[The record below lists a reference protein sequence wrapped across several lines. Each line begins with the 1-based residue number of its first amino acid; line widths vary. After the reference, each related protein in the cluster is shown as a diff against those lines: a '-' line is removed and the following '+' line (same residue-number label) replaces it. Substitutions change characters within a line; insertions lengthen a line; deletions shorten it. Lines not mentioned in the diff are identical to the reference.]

1 MLALWLTTGLLGGAA
16 EAEVEAPP
24 SLSGKPVYSRR
35 GRVGR
40 LDEEFRKQLVAEQ
53 QERIAAQVREMAAPA
68 PVEPDYVKLADLQ
81 AAMAMQRAAMATIE
95 FLERRAA
102 YQEQAERE
110 AAEMQAAIV
119 AYVEA
124 LRIAE
129 ERDEEDAIEAF
140 LLAA

>member
-1 MLALWLTTGLLGGAA
+1 
-16 EAEVEAPP
+16 
-24 SLSGKPVYSRR
+24 
-35 GRVGR
+35 
-40 LDEEFRKQLVAEQ
+40 
-53 QERIAAQVREMAAPA
+53 MAAPA
-68 PVEPDYVKLADLQ
+68 PVEPDYANLADLADLQ
-81 AAMAMQRAAMATIE
+81 AALAMQRATMATIE

-110 AAEMQAAIV
+110 AAQTQAAIA

>member
-1 MLALWLTTGLLGGAA
+1 MLTLWLTTGLLGGAA
-16 EAEVEAPP
+16 EAATG
-24 SLSGKPVYSRR
+24 LSGKPVYSRR

-53 QERIAAQVREMAAPA
+53 QERIAAQVREMAASA
-68 PVEPDYVKLADLQ
+68 PVEPDYAKLADLQ
-81 AAMAMQRAAMATIE
+81 AALAMQRATMATIE

-110 AAEMQAAIV
+110 AAQMQAAIA

-124 LRIAE
+124 ARIA
-129 ERDEEDAIEAF
+129 DEQDDEDFIEAF

>member
-1 MLALWLTTGLLGGAA
+1 MLTLWLTTGLLGGAA
-16 EAEVEAPP
+16 EAATG
-24 SLSGKPVYSRR
+24 LSGKPVYSRR

-68 PVEPDYVKLADLQ
+68 PVEPDYANLADLADLQ
-81 AAMAMQRAAMATIE
+81 AALAMQRATMATIE

>member
-1 MLALWLTTGLLGGAA
+1 MSLLLRLIDAVEPGQTALHGR
-16 EAEVEAPP
+16 
-24 SLSGKPVYSRR
+24 PVRERRR
-35 GRVGR
+35 GKVGR

>member
-1 MLALWLTTGLLGGAA
+1 MITLWLLTGAIGRA
-16 EAEVEAPP
+16 VEQPENTP
-24 SLSGKPVYSRR
+24 LHGSPVRRSRR

-68 PVEPDYVKLADLQ
+68 PVDPDYAKLADLQ
-81 AAMAMQRAAMATIE
+81 AAMAMQRATMATIE